1 MKKVYNEQLRNIMK
15 FNEQKNIHELTHYV
29 ESTYSKHYAA
39 SNGVQSMDLISAS
52 GLGLDFCLGNV
63 LKYAS
68 RYGKKEGANR
78 TDLMKIMH
86 YTLLAINEHDLKESA
101 DET

>member
-15 FNEQKNIHELTHYV
+15 FNEQKNIHEWTHYV

>member
-68 RYGKKEGANR
+68 RYGKKNGANR
-78 TDLMKIMH
+78 EDLMKIMH
-86 YTLLAINEHDLKESA
+86 YTLLAINEHDIKESI